1 MSTANTNWINIIN
14 VISRSGISKKTGL
27 PWTMHFAQCVLVALD
42 GELKIGKL
50 LLPKALNDTQPGEYL
65 ASFQLDVNYETDVVP
80 VITALHPFT
89 GNASPRSNAASQ
101 AASATTTKTV
111 AAAHS

>member
-27 PWTMHFAQCVLVALD
+27 PWTMNFAQCVLVALD

-50 LLPKALNDTQPGEYL
+50 LLPKALNDTKPGEYL
-65 ASFQLDVNYETDVVP
+65 ASFQLDVDYETDVVP
-80 VITALHPFT
+80 VITALHPYNKPT
-89 GNASPRSNAASQ
+89 AKPAESG
-101 AASATTTKTV
+101 K
-111 AAAHS
+111 AAAAA